1 MKKLIDATKW
11 RIDWSDITLDEFEK
25 VRKCANSF
33 EMAEVLTGTPAE
45 TIARLSAAEWQL
57 ISAEINNC
65 LKELPS
71 AEIGKHTAIAGKYLK
86 VPAIME
92 IEARRFEALRH
103 IIGQCE
109 GDTEKISSA
118 LPKIIAHVMCPE
130 YTDEALEAFEALV
143 RKAPFSTTYPLGTFF
158 LTNLTKRSNGTSLVA
173 RIVGYLL
180 RKLRQ
185 VLKG

>member
-1 MKKLIDATKW
+1 MKKLIDATRW

-25 VRKCANSF
+25 VRKCTNSF
-33 EMAEVLTGTPAE
+33 EMAEALTGTPAQD
-45 TIARLSAAEWQL
+45 IARLSAAEWQL
-57 ISAEINNC
+57 ISGEINSC

-71 AEIGKHTAIAGKYLK
+71 GEIGKHVSIGGKYLK

-130 YTDEALEAFEALV
+130 YTDDALAKFEELI
-143 RKAPFSTTYPLGTFF
+143 RKAPFSTAYPLGTFF
-158 LTNLTKRSNGTSLVA
+158 LTNLTKRSSGTSLVA